1 MINKRGFKQVKAPI
15 YLPIFPLVFSKNQH
29 YLDRMYGF
37 MHSPQGLAHFS
48 YLRFAIQAAGIGDTH
63 YYLLTTLA

>member
-1 MINKRGFKQVKAPI
+1 
-15 YLPIFPLVFSKNQH
+15 
-29 YLDRMYGF
+29 MYGF